1 MPTPKPST
9 GLMTLRQEVD
19 RLFDRFFEPWRG
31 QEEARAI
38 GEWAP
43 NLDVSETKDALIVK
57 ADVPGMEAKDIQVSL
72 QEQMLTIKG
81 EKKQEKEEKDENF
94 HRVERSYGAFMRAV
108 RLPVPVDAGK
118 VAASFK
124 NGVLTITLPKTPGG
138 KGTAIPVSTA

>member
-31 QEEARAI
+31 QEEAPAV
-38 GEWAP
+38 GEWVP
-43 NLDVSETKDALIVK
+43 NLDVSETKDALLVK

-81 EKKQEKEEKDENF
+81 EKKQEKDEKDENF